1 MSSSLFEGLI
11 RSQDAQ
17 WSDYAPDDTAWVRA
31 LASNA
36 AHLADQSAQV
46 VANWRD
52 DTRYV
57 IRDRDAALN
66 ELGVYTSTY
75 PIWASAPF
83 HLRFRPDGSSY
94 RIRIRIRARLD
105 SSGSNVLRAALD
117 TGSSLLAPSL
127 DTRSLDFSMSSTTAA
142 WLSSPTGGDGN
153 GNVYAANAAECLTDE
168 TTFDELGGDRVAMR
182 TTKARIVIYGSPPGG
197 TPVAIRLHGVHAAEF
212 IGP

>member
-17 WSDYAPDDTAWVRA
+17 WDVFAPVDAAWSRA
-31 LASNA
+31 LGSNA
-36 AHLADQSAQV
+36 AHLADESAQV

-66 ELGVYTSTY
+66 ELGVYVSTY

-94 RIRIRIRARLD
+94 RVRIRVRARLD
-105 SSGSNVLRAALD
+105 SAGSNVLRVGID
-117 TGSSLLAPSL
+117 TGSSLLAPTL
-127 DTRSLDFSMSSTTAA
+127 DVRALDFSMSSTTSA

-153 GNVYAANAAECLTDE
+153 GNVFVPNAGECLTNE
-168 TTFDELGGDRVAMR
+168 MTFSELGGERIAMR
-182 TTKARIVIYGSPPGG
+182 TTKARIVVWASPPGG

-212 IGP
+212 IG